1 MAILKLYWSEI
12 VAILESLKLVVGKR
26 QQYLDPVVVK
36 RNKLSTRIQEQ
47 MDICQAH
54 LDGRVY
60 APTREKVIVDES
72 SGECSVIRTKK
83 RVTEWFWHSNTGKVN
98 IALRYGASTLSL
110 GKGGKNAIEVN
121 TLHEVVPTFEILKSA
136 VEAGELDGAIS
147 EASAKTRKSFVK

>member
-1 MAILKLYWSEI
+1 MS
-12 VAILESLKLVVGKR
+12 ILESLKLVVGKR

-36 RNKLSTRIQEQ
+36 RNKLSTRIKEQ
-47 MDICQAH
+47 IEICQAH

-60 APTREKVIVDES
+60 APTREKVVMDES

-83 RVTEWFWHSNTGKVN
+83 RVSEWFWQSNTGKVN
-98 IALRYGASTLSL
+98 IGLRYGASTLSL

-121 TLHEVVPTFEILKSA
+121 TLYEVVPTLEILKSV
-136 VEAGELDGAIS
+136 VEAGELDVAIS